1 MLLRII
7 LLIGAL
13 GAGGIAAW
21 LVTARPE
28 PEAKVVVQGPAM
40 EDVLVASGDLQAAQ
54 VLTKE
59 NLLWQAWP
67 QSAINPVYITRSS
80 RSDAIDALIGAIV
93 RNHMA
98 AGEPIQEGN
107 LTPRHAGYLATILP
121 TGKRAMAVRI
131 SAESTAGGFI
141 LPNDRVD
148 VLHSEGK
155 NPVGR
160 TILSNVRVLAIDQ
173 VVDNTNKTNKTEK
186 TENGKANVI
195 GKTAT
200 LELDPAQAEILT
212 AAQAAGS
219 LSLSLRSA
227 ADNDDYHLS
236 NRQAVRI
243 IRAGHSEVLNVPF

>member
-1 MLLRII
+1 MLLRIT

-21 LVTARPE
+21 LVSARPD
-28 PEAKVVVQGPAM
+28 PVAKVVVQPGPAM
-40 EDVLVASGDLQAAQ
+40 QDVLVAAGDLLPART
-54 VLTKE
+54 LTKE
-59 NLLWQAWP
+59 NLRWQAWP
-67 QSAINPVYITRSS
+67 ENALNPVYITRSS
-80 RSDAIDALIGAIV
+80 RADAIDSLAGAIV

-107 LTPRHAGYLATILP
+107 LTPRHAGYLSTILP
-121 TGKRAMAVRI
+121 SGKRAMAVRI

-148 VLHSEGK
+148 VLHSDGK
-155 NPVGR
+155 STVSH

-173 VVDNTNKTNKTEK
+173 IVDDTTKNDT
-186 TENGKANVI
+186 KANVI

-200 LELDPAQAEILT
+200 LELDPSQAEILS
-212 AAQAAGS
+212 AAEAVGT

-227 ADNDDYHLS
+227 ADNDDYHFTS
-236 NRQAVRI
+236 RQAVRI
-243 IRAGHSEVLNVPF
+243 IRAGHSEILNTPF

>member
-1 MLLRII
+1 MLLRVI

-13 GAGGIAAW
+13 GAGGVAAW
-21 LVTARPE
+21 LVIAARPE
-28 PEAKVVVQGPAM
+28 PVTKIVEAPPVTQ
-40 EDVLVASGDLQAAQ
+40 DVLVAAGDLLQAQ
-54 VLTKE
+54 TLTKQ
-59 NLLWQAWP
+59 NLRWQAWP
-67 QSAINPVYITRSS
+67 QSALNPVYITRSS
-80 RSDAIDALIGAIV
+80 RPDAIDSLAGAIV

-107 LTPRHAGYLATILP
+107 LTPRHAGYLSTVLP
-121 TGKRAMAVRI
+121 SGKRAVAVRI

-148 VLHSEGK
+148 VLHSDGRS
-155 NPVGR
+155 PVSR

-173 VVDNTNKTNKTEK
+173 VVDDTNKN
-186 TENGKANVI
+186 ENSKANVI

-200 LELDPAQAEILT
+200 LELDPSQAEILT
-212 AAQAAGS
+212 AAQAAGT

-227 ADNDDYHLS
+227 ADNDDYHIS

-243 IRAGHSEVLNVPF
+243 IRAGHSEVLNAPF

>member
-21 LVTARPE
+21 LVVAARPDSVT
-28 PEAKVVVQGPAM
+28 KVVETPVQTQ
-40 EDVLVASGDLQAAQ
+40 DVLVAAGDLLPAQ
-54 VLTKE
+54 TLTKE
-59 NLLWQAWP
+59 NLRWQPWP
-67 QSAINPVYITRSS
+67 QSALNPVYIIRAS
-80 RSDAIDALIGAIV
+80 RSDAIETLAGAIV

-107 LTPRHAGYLATILP
+107 LTPRHAGYLSTVLP
-121 TGKRAMAVRI
+121 AGKRAMAVRI

-148 VLHSEGK
+148 VLHSDGK
-155 NPVGR
+155 SPISR

-173 VVDNTNKTNKTEK
+173 VVDDTNKN
-186 TENGKANVI
+186 ENNKANVI

-200 LELDPAQAEILT
+200 LELDPTQAEILT
-212 AAQAAGS
+212 AAEAAGT

-227 ADNDDYHLS
+227 ADNNDFQLS
-236 NRQAVRI
+236 SRQAVRI
-243 IRAGHSEVLNVPF
+243 IRAGHSEVLNAPF